1 MAISRIAKRMA
12 EIRKKVNAEKAAEK
26 AGISK
31 KDRNRFEALMAAE
44 RRFRA
49 LEKKGIDPADAK
61 KYEGMT
67 ASDKKFFRDPDV
79 LRDLGLKA
87 GGAVKAVKKCKRDGI
102 AVRGRTKGRMV

>member
-1 MAISRIAKRMA
+1 MA
-12 EIRKKVNAEKAAEK
+12 EIRKKVNAEKGAEK

-31 KDRNRFEALMAAE
+31 KDRNKFEALMAAE

-61 KYEGMT
+61 KYEGM
-67 ASDKKFFRDPDV
+67 
-79 LRDLGLKA
+79 KA
-87 GGAVKAVKKCKRDGI
+87 GGAVKKCKRDGI